1 MKENKH
7 KLLTISILFTLATG
21 IIYVI
26 NRVIFATA
34 VLKNLLK
41 SSAKNFYNWRF
52 GNIYYQKKG
61 QGSPLLLIHDL
72 TVYSS
77 AYEWSQVIDE
87 LSKEHTV
94 YALDL
99 LGCGRSEKPKITYTN
114 YLYVQLLSLIHI

>member
-99 LGCGRSEKPKITYTN
+99 LGC
-114 YLYVQLLSLIHI
+114 